1 MNISLKNLDMKHKG
15 KTYVIS
21 CQRGM
26 NRDNC
31 KFMRQ
36 DSQLHC
42 SICSFAA
49 FIERK
54 KQKTEQEEVKTEDG
68 QQ

>member
-1 MNISLKNLDMKHKG
+1 MNISLESSDMGHNG

-31 KFMRQ
+31 KFIRQ

-49 FIERK
+49 YIERK
-54 KQKTEQEEVKTEDG
+54 KEKAEKQEAKTEDG
-68 QQ
+68 Q

>member
-1 MNISLKNLDMKHKG
+1 MNISLESSDMGHKG

-31 KFMRQ
+31 KFIRQ

-49 FIERK
+49 YIERK
-54 KQKTEQEEVKTEDG
+54 KEKAEKQEAKTEDG
-68 QQ
+68 Q